1 VNGLV
6 ETAARDGAGRG
17 RNVLGRPVGGRPGG
31 LIRSVRRRAGQQ
43 TVSMSSI
50 TLGNVEIIRVFELP
64 LIPLPRAVAFP
75 DTDPELWRRNADW
88 LEPEYF
94 DAAADALP
102 FSMQSWVLR
111 SEGRTILVDTGIG
124 NAKQRP
130 GDPPLHELD
139 TPYLA
144 ELAAAGV
151 VPEDVDVV
159 VCTHV
164 HGDHVGWNTRLV
176 DGEWVPT
183 FGNARYLFA
192 RADFDFWD
200 PANGHPSR
208 SGPRMA
214 NVFEDSVAPVHQA
227 GLAELWDDHYD
238 IDANLRLEPAP
249 GHTPGSAVL
258 WLSSGTDRAAFVGD
272 LLHSPLQVLEPD
284 ESSCFDEDEAAAR
297 ATRRRV
303 LAQVADERV
312 LLVPAHLPAAG
323 AVEVGAAAGGYT
335 ISRWGAFG

>member
-1 VNGLV
+1 
-6 ETAARDGAGRG
+6 
-17 RNVLGRPVGGRPGG
+17 
-31 LIRSVRRRAGQQ
+31 
-43 TVSMSSI
+43 MSSI
-50 TLGNVEIIRVFELP
+50 TLGNVEITRVFELP
-64 LIPLPRAVAFP
+64 QIPLPRAFVFP

-94 DAAADALP
+94 DAGADAVP
-102 FSMQSWVLR
+102 FSMQTWVLR

-124 NAKQRP
+124 NAKPRP
-130 GDPPLHELD
+130 ADPALNELD

-151 VPEDVDVV
+151 APEDVDVV

-176 DGEWVPT
+176 DGAWVPT
-183 FGNARYLFA
+183 FGNARYLIA

-214 NVFEDSVAPVHQA
+214 NVFEDSLAPVRQA
-227 GLAELWDDHYD
+227 GQTEPWDEGYD

-258 WLSSGTDRAAFVGD
+258 WLRSGTDRVAFVGD
-272 LLHSPLQVLEPD
+272 VLHSPLQVVEPG
-284 ESSCFDEDEAAAR
+284 ESTCFDEDEATAR
-297 ATRRRV
+297 STRGRV
-303 LAQVADERV
+303 LAQVAGEGA
-312 LLVPAHLPAAG
+312 LAVPAHLPGAG
-323 AVEVGAAAGGYT
+323 AFEVKAAAGGYA

>member
-1 VNGLV
+1 MG
-6 ETAARDGAGRG
+6 T
-17 RNVLGRPVGGRPGG
+17 
-31 LIRSVRRRAGQQ
+31 
-43 TVSMSSI
+43 I
-50 TLGNVEIIRVFELP
+50 TLGNVEIIRVFERQLVQM
-64 LIPLPRAVAFP
+64 PRAVVFP
-75 DTDPELWRRNADW
+75 DSDPELWRRNADW
-88 LEPEYF
+88 LEPEF
-94 DAAADALP
+94 FEAGADELR

-130 GDPPLHELD
+130 GMPAFHELD

-144 ELAAAGV
+144 ELAAVGV
-151 VPEDVDVV
+151 APEDVDVV

-164 HGDHVGWNTRLV
+164 HSDHVGWNTQLV

-183 FGNARYLFA
+183 FGNARYLIS

-200 PANGHPSR
+200 PANGHEAR

-214 NVFEDSVAPVHQA
+214 SVFEDSVAPVHQA
-227 GLAELWDDHYD
+227 GLTELWDDHYD

-272 LLHSPLQVLEPD
+272 LLHSPLQVVEPD
-284 ESSCFDEDEAAAR
+284 ESSCFDEDETAAR

-312 LLVPAHLPAAG
+312 LLVPAHLPGAG
-323 AVEVGAAAGGYT
+323 ALEVGAAAGGYT
-335 ISRWGAFG
+335 ISRWGAFE